1 MFKNKLLKSTLLL
14 GVSAAALSSCAIL
27 HHVQLGQI
35 DNRNQDVA
43 IPFEVLVS
51 ETGINTKEIGDIAR
65 STNSRGGENLGKAA
79 DIIGLFQFG
88 PRTGNI
94 VYNERYAERVVYEIY
109 QRCPSGKV
117 TGLMSIREMRK
128 YPVVSGEIVKITGYC
143 LKPKNQAPKIEEE
156 I

>member
-1 MFKNKLLKSTLLL
+1 MFKNQILKSVLWF
-14 GVSAAALSSCAIL
+14 GVSTAVSSCAIL

-43 IPFEVLVS
+43 IPFEILVS
-51 ETGINTKEIGDIAR
+51 ETGINTKEIGQIAR
-65 STNSRGGENLGKAA
+65 STNSRGGDGLGKAA

-94 VYNERYAERVVYEIY
+94 VYNEHYAERVVYEIY

-128 YPVVSGEIVKITGYC
+128 YPVVSGEIVKVTGYC
-143 LKPKNQAPKIEEE
+143 LKPKTQAPKIEGE